1 MHGFKSKPSP
11 TSMKATPFFT
21 AAWVAIIAVI
31 AFIAPQKVSAQT
43 TYFPP
48 NTGTWETISPQSLG
62 WCNANIDSLYNY
74 LNQKNTK
81 AFIILK
87 DGKIVLEKYFGN
99 FTQDSI
105 WYWASAG
112 KTLTA
117 FTVGLA
123 QQDGLL
129 KLSDASSKYLGT
141 GWSSLSSAREDSIK
155 VWHHLTMTTGLNDAG
170 ADPDCTLPA
179 CLTYK
184 AAAGT
189 RWAYHNAPY
198 TLLDQVIEGATGG
211 NLNLYMAKKFTT
223 NIGMKGLFVKTG
235 YLNVY
240 FSNARTMAR
249 FGLLLLNKGK
259 WSGTTIMSD
268 TQYFREQTNSSQPIN
283 PSYGY
288 LTWLN
293 GKSAF
298 MAPGSQ
304 FRFPGSLNP
313 NAPADMYCA
322 WGKNGQ
328 YINVVPSQ
336 KLVLIRMGNAPG
348 GTGSASMAVGFN
360 DVIWTFVNRLPCSA
374 ATHTIP
380 VNRFTL
386 YPNPVKA
393 GSNITLQ
400 TTNQEGKHA
409 ISSVFLCDAM
419 GREIHGLE
427 ILCYAEEKM
436 RIPDSLQPGIYF
448 VRIHTQSGIQQ
459 HRLVVE

>member
-1 MHGFKSKPSP
+1 MNTINVPLPACKKLIFLLWIW
-11 TSMKATPFFT
+11 FFL
-21 AAWVAIIAVI
+21 
-31 AFIAPQKVSAQT
+31 PQFGKAQT

-48 NTGTWETISPQSLG
+48 NTGNWETITPQSLG
-62 WCNANIDSLYNY
+62 WCASNIDSLYNY
-74 LNQKNTK
+74 LGQKNTK
-81 AFIILK
+81 AFLILK

-123 QQDGLL
+123 QQEGLL
-129 KLSDASSKYLGT
+129 KLSDASNKYLGA

-155 VWHHLTMTTGLNDAG
+155 VWHHLTMTTGLDDGG
-170 ADPDCTLPA
+170 ADPDCTDPK

-189 RWAYHNAPY
+189 RWAYHNAAY

-211 NLNLYMAKKFTT
+211 NLNLYMTKKFTT
-223 NIGMKGLFVKTG
+223 TVGMKGLFVKAG
-235 YLNVY
+235 YNNVY
-240 FSNARTMAR
+240 FSTARTMAR
-249 FGLLLLNKGK
+249 FGLLLLNKGT
-259 WSGTTIMSD
+259 WNGTVIMSD
-268 TQYFREQTNSSQPIN
+268 TQYFRQQTNSSQTIN

-304 FRFPGSLNP
+304 IRFPGSLNP
-313 NAPADMYCA
+313 DAPNDMICA

-336 KLVLIRMGNAPG
+336 KLVLIRMGNAPS
-348 GTGSASMAVGFN
+348 GSGAAAMAVGFN
-360 DVIWTFVNRLPCSA
+360 NDIWKYVNRLPCA
-374 ATHTIP
+374 AQNETLIP
-380 VNRFTL
+380 GTKNFF
-386 YPNPVKA
+386 PNPVKA
-393 GSNITLQ
+393 GGEITVNTPLLQ
-400 TTNQEGKHA
+400 MPTILDLTGRILIRLLPMIEN
-409 ISSVFLCDAM
+409 SPNFLVP
-419 GREIHGLE
+419 ENLP
-427 ILCYAEEKM
+427 K
-436 RIPDSLQPGIYF
+436 GIY
-448 VRIHTQSGIQQ
+448 VLRLNTSQGTQDLP
-459 HRLVVE
+459 LVIE

>member
-1 MHGFKSKPSP
+1 
-11 TSMKATPFFT
+11 MKMLFRTLLHRFT
-21 AAWVAIIAVI
+21 GLIVFGIASW
-31 AFIAPQKVSAQT
+31 PAQNLLSQS

-48 NTGTWETISPQSLG
+48 NTGTWETITPQSLG
-62 WCNANIDSLYNY
+62 WCNANIDSLYNF

-99 FTQDSI
+99 FTQDSL

-129 KLSDASSKYLGT
+129 KLNDPSNKYLGA
-141 GWSSLSSAREDSIK
+141 GWSSLKSTQEDSIK
-155 VWHHLTMTTGLNDAG
+155 VWHHLTMTTGLEDAG
-170 ADPDCTLPA
+170 ADPDCTDPK

-211 NLNLYMAKKFTT
+211 NLNLYMGKKFTT
-223 NIGMKGLFVKTG
+223 NIGMKGLFVKAG

-240 FSNARTMAR
+240 VSNARTMAR
-249 FGLLLLNKGK
+249 FGLLLLNKGS
-259 WSGTTIMSD
+259 WNGTVIMSD
-268 TQYFREQTNSSQPIN
+268 TQYFRQQTNSSQTMN

-298 MAPGSQ
+298 MVPGSQ
-304 FRFPGSLNP
+304 IRFPGSLNP
-313 NAPADMYCA
+313 DAPNDMFCA

-348 GTGSASMAVGFN
+348 GSGASAMAVGFN
-360 DVIWTFVNRLPCSA
+360 NDIWKYVNRLSCSA
-374 ATHTIP
+374 TIKNIQSEP
-380 VNRFTL
+380 PKIF
-386 YPNPVKA
+386 PNPIQA
-393 GSNITLQ
+393 G
-400 TTNQEGKHA
+400 G
-409 ISSVFLCDAM
+409 VFLIDYTNANSSENIQVFLYDLGGRRLQQLQRTAM
-419 GREIHGLE
+419 DENNSVHLAYSIPSNLSVGL
-427 ILCYAEEKM
+427 Y
-436 RIPDSLQPGIYF
+436 
-448 VRIHTQSGIQQ
+448 H
-459 HRLVVE
+459 LVVTDNNSYHNLTVMVQ

>member
-1 MHGFKSKPSP
+1 
-11 TSMKATPFFT
+11 
-21 AAWVAIIAVI
+21 
-31 AFIAPQKVSAQT
+31 
-43 TYFPP
+43 
-48 NTGTWETISPQSLG
+48 
-62 WCNANIDSLYNY
+62 
-74 LNQKNTK
+74 
-81 AFIILK
+81 
-87 DGKIVLEKYFGN
+87 
-99 FTQDSI
+99 
-105 WYWASAG
+105 
-112 KTLTA
+112 
-117 FTVGLA
+117 
-123 QQDGLL
+123 
-129 KLSDASSKYLGT
+129 
-141 GWSSLSSAREDSIK
+141 
-155 VWHHLTMTTGLNDAG
+155 MTTGLNDAG

-259 WSGTTIMSD
+259 WNGTTIMSD
-268 TQYFREQTNSSQPIN
+268 TQYFREQTNSSQTIN

-400 TTNQEGKHA
+400 TANNEGNHA

>member
-1 MHGFKSKPSP
+1 MISNSLKPYALIRCFSFLFCLMISAPSKG
-11 TSMKATPFFT
+11 
-21 AAWVAIIAVI
+21 
-31 AFIAPQKVSAQT
+31 Q
-43 TYFPP
+43 YFPP
-48 NTGTWETISPQSLG
+48 NAGTWETTTPASLG
-62 WCNANIDSLYNY
+62 WCSANIDSLYNY
-74 LNQKNTK
+74 LNQTNTK

-112 KTLTA
+112 KTLTG

-123 QQDGLL
+123 KQDGLL
-129 KLSDASSKYLGT
+129 KITDPSSKYLGK
-141 GWSSLSSAREDSIK
+141 GWSSLSTTKEDSITIQ
-155 VWHHLTMTTGLNDAG
+155 HHLSMSTGLNDAG
-170 ADPDCTLPA
+170 SDPDCTLPS

-211 NLNLYMAKKFTT
+211 NLNVYMAKKFTT
-223 NIGMKGLFVKTG
+223 TIGMKGLFVKTG

-249 FGLLLLNKGK
+249 FGVLLLNKGNWNGNK
-259 WSGTTIMSD
+259 IVTD
-268 TQYFREQTNSSQPIN
+268 TQYFREQTNSSQSMN

-304 FRFPGSLNP
+304 IRFPSSLNP
-313 NAPADMYCA
+313 DAPNDMYCA

-328 YINVVPSQ
+328 YIDVVPSQ
-336 KLVLIRMGNAPG
+336 KIVLIRMGNAPG
-348 GTGSASMAVGFN
+348 GSGSASMAVGYN
-360 DVIWTFVNRLPCSA
+360 NEIWKYVNRLPCSA
-374 ATHTIP
+374 NAQNFVPSTSQIS
-380 VNRFTL
+380 
-386 YPNPVKA
+386 PNPVSA
-393 GSNITLQ
+393 GSTI
-400 TTNQEGKHA
+400 A
-409 ISSVFLCDAM
+409 IAFSAETKNASVILFDAM
-419 GREIHGLE
+419 GRVCQQTTGNQTQFFVPKN
-427 ILCYAEEKM
+427 CK
-436 RIPDSLQPGIYF
+436 PGIYTLSIQF
-448 VRIHTQSGIQQ
+448 TNKNERHRIVI
-459 HRLVVE
+459 E

>member
-1 MHGFKSKPSP
+1 MIFTSVYSTIYMKHRKSLI
-11 TSMKATPFFT
+11 TVTLFVLG
-21 AAWVAIIAVI
+21 VALRDDLH
-31 AFIAPQKVSAQT
+31 AQT

-48 NTGTWETISPQSLG
+48 NTGTWETITPQSLG
-62 WCNANIDSLYNY
+62 WCDANIDSLYNY

-112 KTLTA
+112 KTLTG

-129 KLSDASSKYLGT
+129 KLSDASNKYLGA
-141 GWSSLSSAREDSIK
+141 GWSSLSKTREDSIK
-155 VWHHLTMTTGLNDAG
+155 VWHHLTMTTGLDDG
-170 ADPDCTLPA
+170 GVDPDCTDPN

-184 AAAGT
+184 AEAGT

-198 TLLDQVIEGATGG
+198 TLLDKVIEGATGG
-211 NLNLYMAKKFTT
+211 NLNVYMAKKFTT
-223 NIGMKGLFVKTG
+223 TVGMKGLFVKTG

-240 FSNARTMAR
+240 FSTARTMAR
-249 FGLLLLNKGK
+249 FGLLLLNKGV
-259 WSGTTIMSD
+259 WNGTVIMSD
-268 TQYFREQTNSSQPIN
+268 SQYFRQQTNSSQTIN

-298 MAPGSQ
+298 MVPGSQ
-304 FRFPGSLNP
+304 IRFPGSLNP
-313 NAPADMYCA
+313 DAPNDMVCA

-348 GTGSASMAVGFN
+348 GSGAAAMSVGFN
-360 DVIWTFVNRLPCSA
+360 NDIWKYVNRLPCSA
-374 ATHTIP
+374 TTNMVSKTEP
-380 VNRFTL
+380 WV
-386 YPNPVKA
+386 YPNPIKA
-393 GSNITLQ
+393 GDEISITTPLAQ
-400 TTNQEGKHA
+400 WPMLMDL
-409 ISSVFLCDAM
+409 S
-419 GREIHGLE
+419 GREIAILSKNPSQNASYTLPNSLLPGLY
-427 ILCYAEEKM
+427 ILRLNTK
-436 RIPDSLQPGIYF
+436 QGILD
-448 VRIHTQSGIQQ
+448 

>member
-1 MHGFKSKPSP
+1 MNAINVPLPACKKLIFLLWIW
-11 TSMKATPFFT
+11 FFL
-21 AAWVAIIAVI
+21 
-31 AFIAPQKVSAQT
+31 PQFGKAQT

-48 NTGTWETISPQSLG
+48 NTGTWETITPQSLG
-62 WCNANIDSLYNY
+62 WCASNIDSLYNY
-74 LNQKNTK
+74 LGQKNTK
-81 AFIILK
+81 AFLILK

-123 QQDGLL
+123 QQEGLL
-129 KLSDASSKYLGT
+129 KLSDASNKYLGA

-155 VWHHLTMTTGLNDAG
+155 VWHHLTMTTGLDDGG
-170 ADPDCTLPA
+170 ADPDCTDPK

-189 RWAYHNAPY
+189 RWAYHNAAY

-211 NLNLYMAKKFTT
+211 NLNLYMTKKFTT
-223 NIGMKGLFVKTG
+223 TVGMKGLFVKAG
-235 YLNVY
+235 YNNVY
-240 FSNARTMAR
+240 FSTARTMAR
-249 FGLLLLNKGK
+249 FGLLLLNKGT
-259 WSGTTIMSD
+259 WNGTVIMSD
-268 TQYFREQTNSSQPIN
+268 TQYFRQQTNSSQTIN

-304 FRFPGSLNP
+304 IRFPGSLNP
-313 NAPADMYCA
+313 DAPNDMICA

-348 GTGSASMAVGFN
+348 GSGAAAMAVGFN
-360 DVIWTFVNRLPCSA
+360 NDIWKYVNRLPCA
-374 ATHTIP
+374 AQNETLIP
-380 VNRFTL
+380 GTKNFF
-386 YPNPVKA
+386 PNPVKA
-393 GSNITLQ
+393 GGEITVNTSLLQ
-400 TTNQEGKHA
+400 LPTILDLTGRALIRLLPMIEN
-409 ISSVFLCDAM
+409 SPNFLVP
-419 GREIHGLE
+419 ENLP
-427 ILCYAEEKM
+427 K
-436 RIPDSLQPGIYF
+436 GIY
-448 VRIHTQSGIQQ
+448 VLRLNTSQGTQD
-459 HRLVVE
+459 HPLVIE